1 MLQLSDPGVP
11 RTFVD
16 CSSVLVNTKDS
27 STSYWRE
34 VLRTPKPFTIPN
46 MWHMF
51 LLANVLG
58 CTVQSVYPNVQNPGT
73 NRSLVNIFIRPAVA
87 ADPSVKIMWSHCSN
101 MSKRRRGPNH
111 FVPLIPVGAARKQKG
126 EWVRVEGKQKIR
138 KQNAESPVGGHEKWK
153 AESPVKGNEK
163 RKVESPVKGNEK
175 RKVESQVKGNEKR
188 KVEFSV
194 KGNEKRKAESPG
206 KENETP
212 KAESALKRNRKQ

>member
-34 VLRTPKPFTIPN
+34 VLRTPKPFTIAN

-101 MSKRRRGPNH
+101 TSKRRRGPNH

-126 EWVRVEGKQKIR
+126 EWVRVEGSRRSENRMQNHQLEGMKNG
-138 KQNAESPVGGHEKWK
+138 KQNRQLKEMK
-153 AESPVKGNEK
+153 N
-163 RKVESPVKGNEK
+163 
-175 RKVESQVKGNEKR
+175 
-188 KVEFSV
+188 
-194 KGNEKRKAESPG
+194 G
-206 KENETP
+206 K
-212 KAESALKRNRKQ
+212 

>member
-34 VLRTPKPFTIPN
+34 VLRTPKPFTIAN

-111 FVPLIPVGAARKQKG
+111 FVPLIPLLVLPENKRGSGLEWKEAEDQKT
-126 EWVRVEGKQKIR
+126 ECRITSWR
-138 KQNAESPVGGHEKWK
+138 A
-153 AESPVKGNEK
+153 
-163 RKVESPVKGNEK
+163 
-175 RKVESQVKGNEKR
+175 
-188 KVEFSV
+188 
-194 KGNEKRKAESPG
+194 
-206 KENETP
+206 
-212 KAESALKRNRKQ
+212 

>member
-16 CSSVLVNTKDS
+16 CSSILVNTKDS

-34 VLRTPKPFTIPN
+34 VLRTPKPFTIAN

-87 ADPSVKIMWSHCSN
+87 ADPSVQIILFRLSLLVLPEN
-101 MSKRRRGPNH
+101 KRGSGLEWKESRRSENGMQNH
-111 FVPLIPVGAARKQKG
+111 QLEGMKN
-126 EWVRVEGKQKIR
+126 GKQNRQLKEM
-138 KQNAESPVGGHEKWK
+138 KT
-153 AESPVKGNEK
+153 
-163 RKVESPVKGNEK
+163 
-175 RKVESQVKGNEKR
+175 
-188 KVEFSV
+188 
-194 KGNEKRKAESPG
+194 G
-206 KENETP
+206 K
-212 KAESALKRNRKQ
+212 